1 MQHASNVALADDEK
15 GKLQMS
21 LIMWLPVQYTRV
33 IYAFMGLAGFSTL
46 FLLTGILALQL
57 IQLAGV
63 PVDAL
68 SLVYILYNFAVRP
81 YRCQVTVLLSSSKSC
96 GY

>member
-1 MQHASNVALADDEK
+1 MALAEDEQ
-15 GKLQMS
+15 GKLDMS
-21 LIMWLPVQYTRV
+21 LIIWLPMQYTRV

-68 SLVYILYNFAVRP
+68 SLVYILYNFAVRL
-81 YRCQVTVLLSSSKSC
+81 YHCQVMMLLSSSKSC
-96 GY
+96 SY